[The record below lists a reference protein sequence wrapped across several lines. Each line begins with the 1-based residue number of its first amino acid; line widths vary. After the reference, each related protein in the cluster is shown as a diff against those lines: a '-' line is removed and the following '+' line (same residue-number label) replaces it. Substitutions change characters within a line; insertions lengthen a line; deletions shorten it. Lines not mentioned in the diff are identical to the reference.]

1 MVKLIAAFVQTQ
13 MFPPIRLVTSTGHRH
28 NKYSILK
35 ALITPA
41 EQRHVKKS
49 KLNPMQPIGL
59 IIIVSIPHSS
69 QSLGEIYCIPQLSHH
84 CFRHDIFPSNT
95 RGRSS
100 CLEISSQ
107 PPRGADHNIT
117 LSRQLYSSSKLGTE
131 ASQQNCTD
139 FLPLFHQFH
148 DFTGHHIPFIEFP
161 AYLPPTPTCCARQVS
176 SS

>member
-1 MVKLIAAFVQTQ
+1 MVNLIAAFVQTQ
-13 MFPPIRLVTSTGHRH
+13 MFQSIRLVTSIGHRH

-100 CLEISSQ
+100 CLEISPS
-107 PPRGADHNIT
+107 PP
-117 LSRQLYSSSKLGTE
+117 E
-131 ASQQNCTD
+131 
-139 FLPLFHQFH
+139 
-148 DFTGHHIPFIEFP
+148 E
-161 AYLPPTPTCCARQVS
+161 QVII
-176 SS
+176 